1 MSDREG
7 QIYAPYSSG
16 HVSGVLRL
24 DVAYIYFAS
33 FLEKRD
39 ERQCSYKGRTTRRCY
54 AVGNPVGLMWCHG
67 GGNLVLIDRAYGPD
81 DFEMKI
87 FPLEE
92 RNEVEVGVGVMVYSF
107 NPSLSF
113 TSR

>member
-1 MSDREG
+1 
-7 QIYAPYSSG
+7 
-16 HVSGVLRL
+16 
-24 DVAYIYFAS
+24 
-33 FLEKRD
+33 
-39 ERQCSYKGRTTRRCY
+39 
-54 AVGNPVGLMWCHG
+54 MWCHG
-67 GGNLVLIDRAYGPD
+67 GCNLVLIDRPYGPD

-113 TSR
+113 ISR

>member
-1 MSDREG
+1 
-7 QIYAPYSSG
+7 
-16 HVSGVLRL
+16 
-24 DVAYIYFAS
+24 
-33 FLEKRD
+33 
-39 ERQCSYKGRTTRRCY
+39 
-54 AVGNPVGLMWCHG
+54 MWCHG
-67 GGNLVLIDRAYGPD
+67 GCNLVLIDRAYGPD